1 MIGFVI
7 SLILAIPSLLLGI
20 SLIFRKVKPNHFY
33 GFRVSK
39 FVFKSDDI
47 WYEVNAK
54 GGTLLIIIGGVLM
67 IIASL
72 ALVFI
77 NDNILQG
84 IFIFI
89 DFLILALGL
98 IISLIITY
106 NLAHRLA
113 KEKGL
118 K

>member
-7 SLILAIPSLLLGI
+7 SLILAISSLLLGI
-20 SLIFRKVKPNHFY
+20 PLIFRKVKPNHFY

-39 FVFKSDDI
+39 FIFKSDDI
-47 WYEVNAK
+47 WYEVNTK
-54 GGTLLIIIGGVLM
+54 GGMHLIIIGGVL
-67 IIASL
+67 IVIASL
-72 ALVFI
+72 ALVYI

-84 IFIFI
+84 IFLFI
-89 DFLILALGL
+89 TLLIEALGL
-98 IISLIITY
+98 ILSLIITY

>member
-1 MIGFVI
+1 MIGFI
-7 SLILAIPSLLLGI
+7 TSLIYTIFFFFSGML
-20 SLIFRKVKPNHFY
+20 LIFRKVKPNHIY

-47 WYEVNAK
+47 WYEVNTK
-54 GGTLLIIIGGVLM
+54 GGIHSIIIGFVLLV
-67 IIASL
+67 ITLL
-72 ALVFI
+72 ALVYI
-77 NDNILQG
+77 NDSMMQVIFLFITLFITILG
-84 IFIFI
+84 PIF
-89 DFLILALGL
+89 
-98 IISLIITY
+98 SLIITY

>member
-7 SLILAIPSLLLGI
+7 SLILAISSLLLGI
-20 SLIFRKVKPNHFY
+20 ALIFRKVKPNHFY

-54 GGTLLIIIGGVLM
+54 GGMHLIIIGGILM

-72 ALVFI
+72 ALVYI

-84 IFIFI
+84 IFVFI
-89 DFLILALGL
+89 TLLILALGL
-98 IISLIITY
+98 ILSLIITY
-106 NLAHRLA
+106 NLSHILA

>member
-7 SLILAIPSLLLGI
+7 SLILAISSLLLGI
-20 SLIFRKVKPNHFY
+20 ALIFRKVKPNYFY

-54 GGTLLIIIGGVLM
+54 GGMHLIIIGGVLM
-67 IIASL
+67 IIALL
-72 ALVFI
+72 ALVYI
-77 NDNILQG
+77 NDNIMQY

-89 DFLILALGL
+89 DFLILILGL
-98 IISLIITY
+98 ILSLIITY

>member
-7 SLILAIPSLLLGI
+7 SLILTISSLLLGI
-20 SLIFRKVKPNHFY
+20 PLIIRKVKPNHFY

-39 FVFKSDDI
+39 FIFKSDDI

-54 GGTLLIIIGGVLM
+54 GGMHLIIIGAVLM
-67 IIASL
+67 VIASL
-72 ALVFI
+72 ALIYI

-84 IFIFI
+84 IFLFI
-89 DFLILALGL
+89 TLLIEALGL
-98 IISLIITY
+98 ILSLIITY

-113 KEKGL
+113 EEKGL

>member
-7 SLILAIPSLLLGI
+7 SLILAISSLLLGI
-20 SLIFRKVKPNHFY
+20 PLIFRKVKPNHFY

-39 FVFKSDDI
+39 FIFKSDDI

-54 GGTLLIIIGGVLM
+54 GGMHLIIIGGVL
-67 IIASL
+67 IVIASL
-72 ALVFI
+72 ALVCI

-84 IFIFI
+84 IFLFI
-89 DFLILALGL
+89 TLLIEALGL
-98 IISLIITY
+98 ILSLIITY

>member
-1 MIGFVI
+1 M
-7 SLILAIPSLLLGI
+7 
-20 SLIFRKVKPNHFY
+20 
-33 GFRVSK
+33 SK
-39 FVFKSDDI
+39 FIFKSDDI

-54 GGTLLIIIGGVLM
+54 GGMHLIIIGGVL
-67 IIASL
+67 IVIASL
-72 ALVFI
+72 ALVYI

-84 IFIFI
+84 IFLFI
-89 DFLILALGL
+89 TLLIEALGL
-98 IISLIITY
+98 ILSLIITY